1 MSKKNEQ
8 THLSSV
14 QVAYGKREEFF
25 LFACVMEATMIDKR
39 MGDRSL
45 QIEVSCGNAGN
56 TIDGQLVSASK
67 TSGQDSDS
75 VASANLDD
83 GKPLHSVEC
92 FRAPLNT
99 WQRR

>member
-1 MSKKNEQ
+1 MINVREWMSECNIF
-8 THLSSV
+8 
-14 QVAYGKREEFF
+14 QVAFGKREEFF

-67 TSGQDSDS
+67 SGGQDSDS

-83 GKPLHSVEC
+83 GKC
-92 FRAPLNT
+92 FKMGL
-99 WQRR
+99 